1 MKRHIKTISYL
12 LLVMAVALMAPM
24 AMTQE
29 EEQAAVATPEKI
41 AGKIVSVNPADST
54 LVVGS
59 EVIIISDS
67 TTITKG
73 AEIVGLADLAA
84 DDEVTVEC
92 TTDEGGKKQAVN
104 VTVL

>member
-12 LLVMAVALMAPM
+12 LLVIGVTLMAPM

-29 EEQAAVATPEKI
+29 AEQAAVAAPEKI

-54 LVVGS
+54 LVIGS

-67 TTITKG
+67 TKITKG
-73 AEIVGLADLAA
+73 AEVVGLADLAA
-84 DDEVTVEC
+84 DDEATVEY
-92 TTDEGGKKQAVN
+92 TTDEVGKKQAVS